1 MLYRLIER
9 NGDGAKLTIALGIR
23 GHDVGINDPTT
34 LADTIAK
41 SGFKCVHLAPM
52 KSFND
57 ILPAS
62 KKLNPGLSNE
72 LAVPFIRSKVPLS
85 ILGCYTNIID
95 PNEKTRQYNIELIKN
110 YLLNARWFDNAVVA
124 TETGSMITSGFTQ
137 ANFSEEAFEQVIV
150 SVSEICSYAE
160 SIGAIFAIEPGMNHP
175 VNSISRVKELLNI
188 VGSPNL
194 KVVYDLS
201 NLVYSNNVDQQSAII
216 DESFDSFGKEIVSFH
231 LKDFVSNEN
240 GIVTTTMGNGQ
251 LYAKEYLSKI
261 IELAPN
267 SFVTLEGL
275 NFIDSMKAKQA
286 VNDIVENL

>member
-1 MLYRLIER
+1 
-9 NGDGAKLTIALGIR
+9 
-23 GHDVGINDPTT
+23 
-34 LADTIAK
+34 
-41 SGFKCVHLAPM
+41 
-52 KSFND
+52 
-57 ILPAS
+57 
-62 KKLNPGLSNE
+62 
-72 LAVPFIRSKVPLS
+72 
-85 ILGCYTNIID
+85 
-95 PNEKTRQYNIELIKN
+95 
-110 YLLNARWFDNAVVA
+110 
-124 TETGSMITSGFTQ
+124 MITSGFTQ

-251 LYAKEYLSKI
+251 LDAKEYLSKI